1 MTDFGDLN
9 KLVQFARE
17 QAVSVTIEYWES
29 DDTMSLTV
37 SSAAPAE
44 EYYEK
49 RTMGVD
55 AFIQHWRERMERQR
69 AARSGPA
76 E

>member
-37 SSAAPAE
+37 SSAAPTE
-44 EYYEK
+44 EYHEK

-55 AFIQHWRERMERQR
+55 AFIRHWHEHMERQR
-69 AARSGPA
+69 AARQ